1 MLNGWFTYEVVFIII
16 NICICVVYI
25 LYDGYFCNLM
35 FYVIYLIVVWM
46 ELLNKLERD
55 ICIFDYVYL
64 LKLYIIN

>member
-1 MLNGWFTYEVVFIII
+1 MLNGWFMYEVVFIII
-16 NICICVVYI
+16 NICICIAYI
-25 LYDGYFCNLM
+25 LYDGYFFNLM

>member
-1 MLNGWFTYEVVFIII
+1 MLNGWFMYEVVFIII

-25 LYDGYFCNLM
+25 LYDGYFFNLM

-46 ELLNKLERD
+46 ELINKLERD
-55 ICIFDYVYL
+55 IWIFDYAYL